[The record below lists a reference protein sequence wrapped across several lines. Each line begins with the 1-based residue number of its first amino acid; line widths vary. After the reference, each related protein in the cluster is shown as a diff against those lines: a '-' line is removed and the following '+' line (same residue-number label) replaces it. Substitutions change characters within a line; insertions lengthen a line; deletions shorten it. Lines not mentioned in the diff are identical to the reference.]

1 MGKEKKKLIKSWIFM
16 LFVEKTIFLNLRKK
30 TSLKGIENV
39 KTLVFKI
46 GLSES
51 AESWT
56 IDGESPVAER
66 SVKMFSHS
74 FIPSSMGHVKSR
86 VNQRGPPRKAKYS
99 WMTDSEQYREGK
111 VKENP

>member
-1 MGKEKKKLIKSWIFM
+1 M

-51 AESWT
+51 AES
-56 IDGESPVAER
+56 
-66 SVKMFSHS
+66 
-74 FIPSSMGHVKSR
+74 
-86 VNQRGPPRKAKYS
+86 
-99 WMTDSEQYREGK
+99 
-111 VKENP
+111 